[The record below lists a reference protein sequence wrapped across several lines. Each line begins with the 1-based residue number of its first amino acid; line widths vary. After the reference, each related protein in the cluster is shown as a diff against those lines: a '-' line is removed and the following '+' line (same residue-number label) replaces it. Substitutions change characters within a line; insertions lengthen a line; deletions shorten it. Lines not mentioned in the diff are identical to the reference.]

1 VLNSLTYDSNF
12 FVTSL
17 KFKFLTS
24 GGPLAA
30 LFCRVRRRSAL
41 TSYSAS
47 FLYNFSFVLNLCS
60 LSTFGAFS
68 FSSVSSFS
76 FIFPFMIAF
85 SIIFYFRFS
94 NNLLTLASCF
104 AIFLWIRL
112 FCFSLASCST
122 MYLAYAWIYFLSK
135 YFIAF
140 SYSVRLESSS
150 PSTAAIPATE
160 APDPIYYSASIFFF
174 TSSPISSRIYCLAF
188 FDSSLSSFLNKGSC
202 YFFGI
207 EVRSTFGSSSLNF
220 SIVA

>member
-1 VLNSLTYDSNF
+1 MVLSIIFFVFTFIGSQLIKFRENDNDKIGGRKISVDTYDSNF

-104 AIFLWIRL
+104 AIFL
-112 FCFSLASCST
+112 
-122 MYLAYAWIYFLSK
+122 
-135 YFIAF
+135 
-140 SYSVRLESSS
+140 
-150 PSTAAIPATE
+150 
-160 APDPIYYSASIFFF
+160 
-174 TSSPISSRIYCLAF
+174 
-188 FDSSLSSFLNKGSC
+188 
-202 YFFGI
+202 
-207 EVRSTFGSSSLNF
+207 
-220 SIVA
+220 